1 MYAYPKGPSRIGPRT
16 RREVNTKQDYD
27 NNYECRKDIH
37 AKRYRDVEVPQ
48 STDMRRINM
57 KDNLDPK
64 SSPKFVYPSIN
75 GRRFPMQRNLQEVI
89 LSHHEEVIKFIYS
102 TWKNVYKEYELTK
115 QSPAE
120 GKVPNVVFYQDKS
133 TENNLHD
140 FKRFDL
146 ESFYEQRFSPTN
158 SQSA

>member
-1 MYAYPKGPSRIGPRT
+1 
-16 RREVNTKQDYD
+16 
-27 NNYECRKDIH
+27 
-37 AKRYRDVEVPQ
+37 
-48 STDMRRINM
+48 
-57 KDNLDPK
+57 
-64 SSPKFVYPSIN
+64 
-75 GRRFPMQRNLQEVI
+75 MQRNLQEVI
-89 LSHHEEVIKFIYS
+89 LTHHEEVIKFIYS

-115 QSPAE
+115 QSSAE

>member
-1 MYAYPKGPSRIGPRT
+1 MYAYTKGPSRIGPRT
-16 RREVNTKQDYD
+16 RREINNKQDYD
-27 NNYECRKDIH
+27 NSYECRKDIH
-37 AKRYRDVEVPQ
+37 TKRYNRDAEVPQ
-48 STDMRRINM
+48 STDM
-57 KDNLDPK
+57 
-64 SSPKFVYPSIN
+64 SSSKFIYPSVN

-89 LSHHEEVIKFIYS
+89 LTHHEEVIKFIYS

-115 QSPAE
+115 QSSAE